1 MNETFTPATDD
12 DGASQGLLP
21 IREVARLTGVNPVTL
36 RAWERRYGLIVP
48 QRTPKGHRL
57 YSGAQIDQ
65 VRQVLAWLERGV
77 AVSQVK
83 GLLKERLPEAS
94 SVDSTWR
101 AAQQQLL
108 EAIEALAERALD
120 DAFNRNM
127 ALYPPAT
134 LCRHLLLPL
143 LDELRL
149 RWRQQPDAR
158 LEQVFFLSWL
168 RSKLGA
174 RLYHNN
180 RLHPSAPLLLLNLS
194 PEPMEPGLWLCAWL
208 ASDAECP
215 VQVLDW
221 AIPATELQVAVRRI
235 QPRGVLLYG
244 SQSLKPTQLQ
254 RLLPGIACPTL
265 LCGPASGIHRQQLQ
279 NTDLYL
285 TDDPLDALHRLQ
297 ALNLLGGYREG
308 ISSKGASPCA
318 N

>member
-1 MNETFTPATDD
+1 MNESCNTVADHND
-12 DGASQGLLP
+12 AAQSLLP
-21 IREVARLTGVNPVTL
+21 IRDVARLTGVNPVTL
-36 RAWERRYGLIVP
+36 RAWERRYGLIQP

-57 YSGAQIDQ
+57 YTCEQVEQ

-83 GLLKERLPEAS
+83 ELLHEPAPQES
-94 SVDSTWR
+94 SHDSTWQ
-101 AAQQQLL
+101 AAQQHLL
-108 EAIEALAERALD
+108 DAIEALAERSLD

-127 ALYPPAT
+127 ALYPPVT

-143 LDELRL
+143 LQTLRL
-149 RWRQQPDAR
+149 RWRLHPNGR

-180 RLHPSAPLLLLNLS
+180 RLHSSAPLLLLNLS

-221 AIPATELQVAVRRI
+221 AIPAQDISRAVDSLL
-235 QPRGVLLYG
+235 PRGLLLYG
-244 SQSLKPTQLQ
+244 SQSLKPSTLQ
-254 RLLPGIACPTL
+254 RLLPGIACPVL
-265 LCGPASGIHRQQLQ
+265 LCGPASSIHRQQLLGS
-279 NTDLYL
+279 DLHL
-285 TDDPLDALHRLQ
+285 TDDPLDALKCLH
-297 ALNLLGGYREG
+297 ALGLPGSYPG
-308 ISSKGASPCA
+308 SSPCA